1 MAQKT
6 KRFDPILWGIALLL
20 LCLPVGW
27 AWNLTARIMSPNHF
41 DKADVAVAPI
51 LAAPAPPAAVAAPPP
66 PGAIKGDQVT
76 IQKTK
81 EGHRVEIVIQ
91 PNMNEKLKEV
101 KITRLTVDGVSALP
115 SGAIVLQKF
124 AKRKKTDPVRIT
136 FNTSKLKAKK
146 GQQVMCEFSC
156 EGRYESGLTTSLS
169 TTFPIQVK

>member
-41 DKADVAVAPI
+41 DNASVAEAPI
-51 LAAPAPPAAVAAPPP
+51 LAAPAPPAVAAPPP

-81 EGHRVEIVIQ
+81 EGHRVEIILQ

-115 SGAIVLQKF
+115 SGAILLQNF

-136 FNTSKLKAKK
+136 FNTTKLKAKK
-146 GQQVMCEFSC
+146 GQQVMCELSC

-169 TTFPIQVK
+169 TTFPIQLK